1 MAKRF
6 LKESE
11 YCDYLFTS
19 SDEDDPSGDVLEADV
34 VHDNMYDA
42 QSWQEDEAADLQRA
56 LDHEE
61 ENEDFLPDIA
71 TSHAIVRVPGR
82 PRLLPGPIAVV
93 PGPPLLSVV
102 PLAAATATTDASAP
116 PTAGIPAPPSGA
128 SQSPPKRP
136 QASTVNPSVLPVVP
150 SASTVPPSVHP
161 PPPSVPPPPPSAS
174 PAPPPSASPVPPA
187 ASPDQNL
194 SPVEMKS
201 RKRRRGPLCP
211 AEGVALKQ
219 LSDAVYRAKDNTKWH
234 SVPNPSLPPIL
245 AVDDFETAGP
255 TMAVFGCRTPSETFS
270 KFLTDVL
277 THICPVMRLR
287 NAKVASASFN
297 I

>member
-82 PRLLPGPIAVV
+82 PRLLPGPIDVV

-128 SQSPPKRP
+128 SQSPPKHP

-150 SASTVPPSVHP
+150 SA
-161 PPPSVPPPPPSAS
+161 
-174 PAPPPSASPVPPA
+174 
-187 ASPDQNL
+187 
-194 SPVEMKS
+194 
-201 RKRRRGPLCP
+201 
-211 AEGVALKQ
+211 
-219 LSDAVYRAKDNTKWH
+219 
-234 SVPNPSLPPIL
+234 
-245 AVDDFETAGP
+245 
-255 TMAVFGCRTPSETFS
+255 
-270 KFLTDVL
+270 
-277 THICPVMRLR
+277 
-287 NAKVASASFN
+287 
-297 I
+297 